1 MCLSLPAVCF
11 FSYFQIHLNL
21 SASFLLY
28 AHLFLHQ
35 SLSLIVHTLS
45 VNLLFCIS
53 HFIYLGSFFV
63 YSCSPHLPAYP
74 NHLLSRPFLCLC
86 TFPPLIITYIHSFY
100 PPAFFSPFCSSYFF
114 LPSNLLPFYCFPLCS
129 SLPCP
134 AAVQE
139 ERQRNKD
146 RDGDVESTSAVNE
159 EMPVEKILEAE
170 MAVEQKTELHADGSS
185 GGSSVSSLGVE
196 INPLDVFNNRNNYQR
211 KSEFKQTLSSYTFVF
226 LELCVIQLLLDVRL
240 VLILFTGT

>member
-1 MCLSLPAVCF
+1 MLNSPYTNLYPSLF
-11 FSYFQIHLNL
+11 THYLLISF
-21 SASFLLY
+21 SASLY
-28 AHLFLHQ
+28 LPWLILCLFLFSTFACLPKSFAFSAIPLLVYFSSSHNNIH
-35 SLSLIVHTLS
+35 SLI
-45 VNLLFCIS
+45 
-53 HFIYLGSFFV
+53 
-63 YSCSPHLPAYP
+63 LPT
-74 NHLLSRPFLCLC
+74 H
-86 TFPPLIITYIHSFY
+86 I
-100 PPAFFSPFCSSYFF
+100 FFSPFCSSYFF
-114 LPSNLLPFYCFPLCS
+114 LPSNLLALYCFPLCS

-185 GGSSVSSLGVE
+185 GGSSVSSLEVE

-211 KSEFKQTLSSYTFVF
+211 KSEFKQTV
-226 LELCVIQLLLDVRL
+226 
-240 VLILFTGT
+240 

>member
-1 MCLSLPAVCF
+1 MNCVYMCLSLPAVCF

-100 PPAFFSPFCSSYFF
+100 PPAFFFSFLLFLLFPPFQ
-114 LPSNLLPFYCFPLCS
+114 PS
-129 SLPCP
+129 SLLLFSP
-134 AAVQE
+134 
-139 ERQRNKD
+139 
-146 RDGDVESTSAVNE
+146 
-159 EMPVEKILEAE
+159 
-170 MAVEQKTELHADGSS
+170 
-185 GGSSVSSLGVE
+185 
-196 INPLDVFNNRNNYQR
+196 
-211 KSEFKQTLSSYTFVF
+211 VF
-226 LELCVIQLLLDVRL
+226 LSPLSCSCPRGAAEEQ
-240 VLILFTGT
+240 G

>member
-1 MCLSLPAVCF
+1 MRD
-11 FSYFQIHLNL
+11 
-21 SASFLLY
+21 FLWTVY
-28 AHLFLHQ
+28 TCA
-35 SLSLIVHTLS
+35 SLSL
-45 VNLLFCIS
+45 LFVSFHIS
-53 HFIYLGSFFV
+53 KFIWIFL
-63 YSCSPHLPAYP
+63 
-74 NHLLSRPFLCLC
+74 LLSFCMLTSSYTNLYPSLFTHYLLISFSASLTLFTLAHLCLFLFS
-86 TFPPLIITYIHSFY
+86 TFACLPNSFAFSAIPLLVYFSSSHNNIHSLIL
-100 PPAFFSPFCSSYFF
+100 PTHIFF
-114 LPSNLLPFYCFPLCS
+114 LLSALPTFSSLPTFLPFIVFPLCS

-211 KSEFKQTLSSYTFVF
+211 KSEFK
-226 LELCVIQLLLDVRL
+226 
-240 VLILFTGT
+240 